1 MKQLYKVGNAIFT
14 ENRNIEIIFEQNDNK
29 TIASL
34 LTFIQNTYCV
44 DFTLSKDKL
53 IWELL

>member
-14 ENRNIEIIFEQNDNK
+14 ENRNIEMIFEHLTRVNDNK

-34 LTFIQNTYCV
+34 LTFTQKY
-44 DFTLSKDKL
+44 
-53 IWELL
+53 LLC